1 MFYGTYGVEI
11 KQQIGVRQVTM
22 PRIPQNLQRVPSERD
37 ESGAPCRYPG
47 VVYWPDIDPCVRD
60 TSALYQDNAAWKK
73 YQQTGYWKMNGGDG
87 FYHPEDAAKAA
98 ASQEI
103 ETAEVDWKT
112 YALYAGVAISG
123 AAALYFGYKFFTK
136 KKG

>member
-1 MFYGTYGVEI
+1 MFYGTYGV
-11 KQQIGVRQVTM
+11 KMAARPGMRAL
-22 PRIPQNLQRVPSERD
+22 PRLSTQPGGQLIPLERTPD
-37 ESGAPCRYPG
+37 GKPCRYPG
-47 VVYWPDIDPCVRD
+47 VTYWPDLNPCARP
-60 TSALYQDNAAWKK
+60 TGALFQDDATWKK
-73 YQQTGYWKMNGGDG
+73 YQQTGYWKMKGGDG